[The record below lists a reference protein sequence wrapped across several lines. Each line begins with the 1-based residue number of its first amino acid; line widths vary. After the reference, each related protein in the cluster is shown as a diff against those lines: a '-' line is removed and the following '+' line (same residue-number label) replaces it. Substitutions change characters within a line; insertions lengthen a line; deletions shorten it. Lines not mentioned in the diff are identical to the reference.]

1 MRTSIWTLLTITAL
15 AVCATAA
22 LAASATAK
30 SNDLTLRRDGSKAV
44 PFVTD
49 VSSSG
54 RVLHRDGSK
63 AVPFVADLGTK
74 APSTVDGFDWGDAG
88 IGAGAAFALTIVGL
102 GGMLALDSRRN
113 RETRNSDHSGSR
125 EVPIQAPM

>member
-30 SNDLTLRRDGSKAV
+30 SNDLTPRRDGSKAV
-44 PFVTD
+44 PFVAD

-54 RVLHRDGSK
+54 RLLRRDGSK

-74 APSTVDGFDWGDAG
+74 SPSTAGGFDWGDAG
-88 IGAGAAFALTIVGL
+88 IGAGAAFALTAIGV
-102 GGMLALDSRRN
+102 GGMLALGSRRN
-113 RETRNSDHSGSR
+113 RKARSSDQSGSR
-125 EVPIQAPM
+125 EVPIEVPM